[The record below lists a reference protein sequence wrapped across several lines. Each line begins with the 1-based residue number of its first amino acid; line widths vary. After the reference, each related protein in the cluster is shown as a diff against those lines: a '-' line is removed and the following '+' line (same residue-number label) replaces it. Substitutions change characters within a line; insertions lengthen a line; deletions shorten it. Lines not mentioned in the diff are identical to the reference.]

1 VLGLNNEGENIM
13 KSLASIIAL
22 ALAVAFAG
30 PAFAGGGAAAPQTKA
45 ECQQAGGMWD
55 EQTSKCAQGQ

>member
-1 VLGLNNEGENIM
+1 M

-22 ALAVAFAG
+22 ALAVAFTG